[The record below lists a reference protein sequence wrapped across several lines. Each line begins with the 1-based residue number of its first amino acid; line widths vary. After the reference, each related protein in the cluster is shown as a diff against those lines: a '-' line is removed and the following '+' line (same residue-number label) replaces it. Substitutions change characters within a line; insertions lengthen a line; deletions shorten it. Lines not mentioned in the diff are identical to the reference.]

1 VPSGGAAVAAAP
13 AAGVGAPA
21 AAEAKEEKK
30 EEEKVC
36 VFMFSTL
43 PPCLTFT
50 SCLYR
55 KSPMTI
61 WASVCLIRI
70 KLCRCN
76 AFIFFAS
83 CSTIF
88 VGQRLSEL
96 WEEWLL
102 QVARA
107 ENLYGIWGIRA
118 IPFPV
123 CA

>member
-1 VPSGGAAVAAAP
+1 MPSGGAGVAAAP
-13 AAGVGAPA
+13 AAGGGAPA
-21 AAEAKEEKK
+21 AAEAKEEK

-36 VFMFSTL
+36 VLIFSTL
-43 PPCLTFT
+43 SLCLT
-50 SCLYR
+50 SLPLYR

-61 WASVCLIRI
+61 WASVCSIRI
-70 KLCRCN
+70 QCCRCN
-76 AFIFFAS
+76 VFTLAS

-96 WEEWLL
+96 WEEWLS
-102 QVARA
+102 QVASA
-107 ENLYGIWGIRA
+107 ENLYGIWGIYP